1 MLLSFRPEAS
11 ADVVE
16 AFSWYDGQRAGLGEE
31 FLADLDATLG
41 LLQRMPESCPV
52 AYRDLRRALLRHF
65 PYAIYYATETVRFST
80 FAPCCISLS
89 SASAQTICRQDS

>member
-65 PYAIYYATETVRFST
+65 PYAIYYA
-80 FAPCCISLS
+80 IDGSLLDIRAVLHQHRS
-89 SASAQTICRQDS
+89 PVAWRSRG